1 VNILQFVRDAKL
13 RTKLLAIA
21 MAPLLGLTYFA
32 GESFFERNAA
42 AREAANVGTLV
53 ALAVRIGN
61 VVHETQRERGAT
73 TLFVS
78 SGGKAFQAELEA
90 QRRDTDLRVSDLRA
104 YLADTTRELPERVQK
119 ELGGAQR
126 ELDLLSGTRTRA
138 TQLAGDVKELIA
150 YYTGLNEMLLS
161 SIASITSATSS
172 AQVTRSSSAYLSL
185 LRAKENAGIERAQ
198 LSNVFVNKGFAAGQ
212 SFTVASIISR
222 QQVYLRAFTELG
234 SADVVAAYQG
244 KARSEVFSR
253 VEQFEKSAFAAAGPQ
268 DFTVDPKVWFEAATA
283 KIDGLKEIEETL
295 ADALK
300 ARVSSDRA
308 AARSAALLALL
319 LWLVV
324 TAIALGQTLL
334 IVREITRPV
343 ARAVEVLAAV
353 AEGDLS
359 AKIEVQNKD
368 EIGQITRAL
377 QRAVEG
383 IRTALLE
390 TRAVANEV
398 AGASEQLS
406 SASEDISSGAQEQA
420 ASLEQTAASLEE
432 ITSTMNQNAENARQA
447 AQLAGSSRDVAER
460 GGRVVGSAVS
470 AMGQITE
477 ASRRIADILTTIDE
491 IAFQTNLLALNAAV
505 EAARAGEQGRGFA
518 VVAAEVRAL
527 AQRSAAAAKEIK
539 GLIADSSTK
548 VNAGS
553 DQVNECGKALQ
564 EIVTSVKRVTD
575 TVGEIAAASREQ
587 NTGIAQVNKA
597 VSQMD
602 QVTQANAA
610 QTEEMSSTAAALSE
624 QAKQLRKLVA
634 RFKLGDEAPETTAA
648 TSSPPAPKPMRRP
661 PPVTARR
668 AGNKRR
674 GDSAPPNGLGKGFE
688 EF

>member
-21 MAPLLGLTYFA
+21 LTPLLGLTYFA
-32 GESFFERNAA
+32 GQSFFERNAA
-42 AREAANVGTLV
+42 AREAEHIGVLVG
-53 ALAVRIGN
+53 LAVRIGN
-61 VVHETQRERGAT
+61 VVHETQRERGT
-73 TLFVS
+73 TVLFVS
-78 SGGKAFQAELEA
+78 SAGKTFQVELET
-90 QRRDTDLRVSDLRA
+90 QRRDTDQRVGELRSYMAEVARD
-104 YLADTTRELPERVQK
+104 LPERVQK
-119 ELGGAQR
+119 ELGAAQR

-138 TQLAGDVKELIA
+138 TQLAGEVKDLIA
-150 YYTGLNEMLLS
+150 YYNGLNEILLN

-172 AQVTRSSSAYLSL
+172 AQVMRFSSAYLSL
-185 LRAKENAGIERAQ
+185 LRAKENAGMERAQ
-198 LSNVFVNKGFAAGQ
+198 LSNVFVNKAFAPGQ
-212 SFTVASIISR
+212 LFTLASIISR
-222 QQVYLRAFTELG
+222 QQVHLRAFAEVG
-234 SADVVAAYQG
+234 PAEVVAAYQA
-244 KARSEVFSR
+244 KVRSDVFSR
-253 VEQFEKSAFAAAGPQ
+253 VEQLEKSAVGATGPQ
-268 DFTVDPKVWFEAATA
+268 DFNVEPKVWFEAATA
-283 KIDGLKEIEETL
+283 KIDGLKEVEETL
-295 ADALK
+295 AGSLNAQ
-300 ARVSSDRA
+300 VTSDRS
-308 AARSAALLALL
+308 AARSAALVALAL
-319 LWLVV
+319 WLAV
-324 TAIALGQTLL
+324 TAFALAQTLL

-359 AKIEVQNKD
+359 AKIEVQSED

-383 IRTALLE
+383 VRTALLE

-420 ASLEQTAASLEE
+420 ASLEETAASLEE
-432 ITSTMNQNAENARQA
+432 ITSTMNQNAENARHA

-460 GGRVVGSAVS
+460 GGRVVGSAVT

-477 ASRRIADILTTIDE
+477 ASRRIADILATIDE

-553 DQVNECGKALQ
+553 EQVNECGKALQ

-597 VSQMD
+597 VTQMD

-610 QTEEMSSTAAALSE
+610 QTEEMSSTAGALAE
-624 QAKQLRKLVA
+624 QAKQLRQLVS
-634 RFKLGDEAPETTAA
+634 RFKLDDQAPEATTRA
-648 TSSPPAPKPMRRP
+648 SVPAPKPMRKP

-668 AGNKRR
+668 AATKRR
-674 GDSAPPNGLGKGFE
+674 GDSAPPNGLAKGFE